1 MKKIYFFVCFILV
14 QLSISAQFTNDT
26 TSNTTV
32 ADWTGSEQATPL
44 TATTSTGLTYISW
57 FDNSSSNY
65 DLRIQ
70 LLDADGNK
78 LWADSGLIVSSFPQ
92 SSALYG
98 YDLKTDNENNAVVA
112 FQDTR
117 SGDLRIV
124 VYKIDIAGNFAWS
137 NTGIELTDSSATGLG
152 PNIGITASN
161 NVIIAWSADYNGS
174 RWLSF
179 QKLSASGTVLWSN
192 RIFDQ
197 TNFRNYTRA
206 KMVPT
211 RTDDIMM
218 MYVEEIGGFPG
229 VTSTLFAQHFD
240 MNGDPVWMNAV
251 QVSTN
256 TIPFFIFPE
265 IVSDEN
271 GGFFTAFNS
280 SNPINPGLND
290 VFAQHVDSSGNLW
303 SVGGT
308 QVANSSTE
316 HKSTGGFSYN
326 AINDEFSVA
335 LQVLNGGQGSSGVF
349 IQSMD
354 NMGNVLFG
362 ANAIQL
368 KNIDPIYYNPH
379 ALVDAGDGLICV
391 FSFGGFGAQE
401 LSSIKTDYSG
411 NILWAYEPMV
421 STYLS
426 NKDDLS
432 AGLFKNG
439 QTVIVWQDDRIDG
452 GVYTQNLRGDGTF
465 GIITGLNELPS
476 LDNLTL
482 YPNPSSVARLS
493 FNSVTSEM
501 IHVSICNVEGKE
513 LYSSSISIDQGINTI
528 TLPSTELSAGVYFVN
543 VSSKTGRKIL
553 NWVKF

>member
-1 MKKIYFFVCFILV
+1 MKKIYFFVCFLLLK
-14 QLSISAQFTNDT
+14 LSISAQFTNDT
-26 TSNTTV
+26 TANTTI

-44 TATTSTGLTYISW
+44 SATTSTGLTYISW
-57 FDNSSSNY
+57 FDNFSPNY
-65 DLRIQ
+65 ELRMQ
-70 LLDADGNK
+70 LLDSDGNK
-78 LWADSGLIVSSFPQ
+78 LWTDSGVIVSSFPQ
-92 SSALYG
+92 STALYR
-98 YDLKTDNENNAVVA
+98 YDLKTDNEDNAVVA
-112 FQDTR
+112 FQDMR

-124 VYKIDIAGNFAWS
+124 VYKLDITGSFVWS

-152 PNIGITASN
+152 PTIGITASN
-161 NVIIAWSADYNGS
+161 NVIIAWNADFNGS
-174 RWLSF
+174 KWLSF
-179 QKLSASGTVLWSN
+179 QKLSASGTLLWSQ

-206 KMVPT
+206 KIVPT

-240 MNGDPVWMNAV
+240 MNGDAVWTNAV

-349 IQSMD
+349 IQSID
-354 NMGNVLFG
+354 NMGSVLFG
-362 ANAIQL
+362 ANGIQL

-379 ALVDAGDGLICV
+379 ALVDAGDGLICI

-401 LSSIKTDYSG
+401 LSSIKTDYAGSLMWG
-411 NILWAYEPMV
+411 YEPMV

-432 AGLFKNG
+432 AGLFKNS

-452 GVYTQNLRGDGTF
+452 GVYTQNLRGDGSF
-465 GIITGLNELPS
+465 GVLTSVNELPLLNKVS
-476 LDNLTL
+476 L
-482 YPNPSSVARLS
+482 YPNPSSVTQLS
-493 FNSVTSEM
+493 INSVAKET
-501 IHVSICNVEGKE
+501 IHISISNVEGKE
-513 LYSSSISIDQGINTI
+513 VYSKKVSIEQGINTI
-528 TLPSTELSAGVYFVN
+528 NLPSTEFNSGVYFVN
-543 VSSKTGRKIL
+543 VFTKTGTKNL
-553 NWVKF
+553 KWVKF